1 MNDEKKTAVQM
12 TEEEARQFEEFKAAR
27 QKKAEQERAKQERET
42 YKTLVDETIERAIEK
57 LGAVSNDIK
66 TVKQSVIDDFKA
78 VIAMKAEV
86 LKIKKDGQR
95 SDSFTNTE
103 GNMRITLGQYV
114 TDGYRDTVEDGIAIV
129 KEYIESLATDENTK
143 ALTSMVL
150 KLLSRDSKGT
160 LKASRVMQLRRI
172 AEETGNERFIEGVK
186 LIEESYQPAVS
197 KLFIRAEKKNDNG
210 AWVSL
215 PLGMTEA

>member
-1 MNDEKKTAVQM
+1 
-12 TEEEARQFEEFKAAR
+12 
-27 QKKAEQERAKQERET
+27 
-42 YKTLVDETIERAIEK
+42 
-57 LGAVSNDIK
+57 
-66 TVKQSVIDDFKA
+66 
-78 VIAMKAEV
+78 
-86 LKIKKDGQR
+86 
-95 SDSFTNTE
+95 
-103 GNMRITLGQYV
+103 
-114 TDGYRDTVEDGIAIV
+114 
-129 KEYIESLATDENTK
+129 
-143 ALTSMVL
+143 MVL

-172 AEETGNERFIEGVK
+172 AEDTGNERFIEGVK